1 MSMPTPTSMP
11 LLRQRRRAQAGF
23 TLIEVLVALAIVGI
37 ALAAVMRTMGVMTQN
52 NGKLRDRSLA
62 MISAE
67 NRLNELDLE
76 PGAPAPGA
84 QRFACPQGYAHFM
97 CEQRVDLLKTGFRK
111 VTVDV
116 YEAEDSRRLV
126 ATLSRVVGRV
136 Q

>member
-1 MSMPTPTSMP
+1 MLKP
-11 LLRQRRRAQAGF
+11 LSSRRRRQAGF

-62 MISAE
+62 MMSAE

-76 PGAPAPGA
+76 PGAPPPGG
-84 QRFACPQGYAHFM
+84 QRFACPQGRANFL

-111 VTVDV
+111 ITVDV
-116 YEAEDSRRLV
+116 YEAENSRRLV
-126 ATLSRVVGRV
+126 ATLSRVMGRA

>member
-1 MSMPTPTSMP
+1 MHKP
-11 LLRQRRRAQAGF
+11 LPRHRTAQTGF

-62 MISAE
+62 MMSAE

-76 PGAPAPGA
+76 PGAPAPGG
-84 QRFACPQGYAHFM
+84 QRFACPQGSARFM

-116 YEAEDSRRLV
+116 YETDDSRRLV
-126 ATLSRVVGRV
+126 ATLSRVLGRV